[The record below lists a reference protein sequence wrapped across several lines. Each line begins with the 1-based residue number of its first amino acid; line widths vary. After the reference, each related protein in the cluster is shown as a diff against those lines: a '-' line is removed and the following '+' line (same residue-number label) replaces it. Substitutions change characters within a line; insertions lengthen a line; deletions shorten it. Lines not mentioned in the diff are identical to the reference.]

1 MMNSGLID
9 EGKQNTKRNKN
20 QDKLNDDNETFG

>member
-1 MMNSGLID
+1 MNSGLID
-9 EGKQNTKRNKN
+9 EGKQNTKWNKN